1 MSSARVMENAIPSL
15 SVTATAGREAVAE
28 TAGTDS
34 GGAGAAAGPGEDEDA
49 ETGAGGATGAGASEA
64 GGGAALTGTALGS
77 RMASMMFSGTRAFD
91 RRITSWADRLK
102 AVFELRIWLR
112 MMACETFASI
122 ICMMLSLVSA

>member
-49 ETGAGGATGAGASEA
+49 ETGAGGA

-122 ICMMLSLVSA
+122 ICMM